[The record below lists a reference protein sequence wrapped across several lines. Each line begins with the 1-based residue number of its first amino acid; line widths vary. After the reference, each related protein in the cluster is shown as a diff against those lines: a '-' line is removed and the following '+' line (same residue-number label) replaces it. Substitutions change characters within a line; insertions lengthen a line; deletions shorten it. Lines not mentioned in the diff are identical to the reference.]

1 MRPIIFTIWAVTI
14 LSRGIFADEILPERP
29 DSDAIASAIE
39 QASPGDVV
47 RLAPETYA
55 VYGTIRLRSRVSLM
69 GAGQEK
75 TLLRFEGRVNASLL
89 DLSDCT
95 DVEVRDLTLDGNN
108 NPNVRQGIS
117 AGNADGLRIRHV
129 TIRNLAKG
137 EGFGPHGILF
147 AGQNPTRA
155 GGVTDSEI
163 ADGRFEHIG
172 VGADFGCAIRLSW
185 GSSRNRILRNV
196 IEHTGRG
203 GIFTDNGSTD
213 IVIQGNTVAGSG
225 GEGLGIEAWGGGDRT
240 VIEDNRIDHWLSIG
254 GSDYCAVRRNTI
266 SDTSGRYAFCGIE
279 AIGSHLVITGNL
291 VDAGQKIGLS
301 VSGGQA
307 KEYVYWADNT
317 VRNCNQWGAQFQGEQ
332 GGIACHY
339 LYRCIFER
347 MPLALGPVW
356 YPGDEGHGFRVNG
369 HTRHVMFDRCV
380 FRDNGRCGI
389 QFVGGNMDAL
399 LFRKCSILDNR
410 GPAVLPANPHAT
422 IGWRN
427 CAVRGNADNGLPS
440 GASIPRESYR
450 VSIRGPSRVRLGET
464 VLFGVRTRMEI
475 THILWDFDEGVPV
488 ADRAPSHAFTAP
500 GKHVMAVVVW
510 DRQGNAARAEKTV
523 NVLSMVPGS
532 Q

>member
-1 MRPIIFTIWAVTI
+1 MRPFLFAILAVMF
-14 LSRGIFADEILPERP
+14 LSRGIFAAEILPARP
-29 DSDAIASAIE
+29 DSDAIIDAVE

-55 VYGTIRLRSRVSLM
+55 VHGTIRLRPRVSLV

-75 TLLRFEGRVNASLL
+75 TLLRFEGRVNTCVL
-89 DLSDCT
+89 DLSDCAG
-95 DVEVRDLTLDGNN
+95 VEVSDLTLDGNN
-108 NPNVRQGIS
+108 NPNARQGIS
-117 AGNADGLRIRHV
+117 ACNASGLRIRHV

-163 ADGRFEHIG
+163 ADCRFERVGIG
-172 VGADFGCAIRLSW
+172 AEFGCAIRLSW
-185 GSSRNRILRNV
+185 GSSRNRVLRNV

-213 IVIQGNTVAGSG
+213 MVIQGNTVAGSG
-225 GEGLGIEAWGGGDRT
+225 GEGLGIEVWGGGDRT

-254 GSDYCAVRRNTI
+254 GSDYCAARRNTI
-266 SDTSGRYAFCGIE
+266 SDASGRYAFCGIE
-279 AIGSHLVITGNL
+279 AIGSHLIVTGNL
-291 VDAGQKIGLS
+291 VDSGQKIGLS
-301 VSGGQA
+301 VSGSQA

-317 VRNCNQWGAQFQGEQ
+317 VRDCNQWGAQFQGEQ

-347 MPLALGPVW
+347 MPLAQGPVW

-369 HTRHVMFDRCV
+369 HTRHVTFDRCV

-399 LFRKCSILDNR
+399 SFRNCAILDNR
-410 GPAVLPANPHAT
+410 GPAVSPTAPSMAIEWT
-422 IGWRN
+422 N
-427 CAVRGNADNGLPS
+427 CTVRGNANNVLPS
-440 GASIPRESYR
+440 GAASPRGSSR
-450 VSIRGPSRVRLGET
+450 ISIRGPARVRLGET
-464 VLFGVRTRMEI
+464 ASFRASTPMEI
-475 THILWDFDEGVPV
+475 AHILWDFDEGIPI
-488 ADRAPSHAFTAP
+488 ADRASGHAFATP
-500 GKHVMAVVVW
+500 GKHVIAAVVW
-510 DRQGNAARAEKTV
+510 DRRGNAVRAEKTV
-523 NVLSMVPGS
+523 NVLPH
-532 Q
+532 